1 MTEIRMLHPASLDGA
16 RPRTPIT
23 AVICGALISSL
34 AVLLILAGLAVPAG
48 AQLYAGSVTGVVS
61 DQSGAVIAQAN
72 VTLVD
77 ADKGFTF
84 TAKTD
89 DKGRYLFRSV
99 PPGRYNLSVK
109 AAGFKDQAR
118 NGIKVDVSQNV
129 GADFAM
135 SVVGAKETVNVS
147 TAAPLLG
154 SEDATTG
161 QVVDRKF
168 LNDLPLNG
176 RAVMDLMYLAPGVTE
191 VDASCMGCYATN
203 VIINGSRN
211 ATTDILMDGVT
222 TTNYEQNSGI
232 RVETYTPSVDAV
244 EEFKVQESNFSSEYG
259 FSGASI
265 VNLVTRSGT
274 NSFHG
279 GLYEFQRYYKTDAN
293 NWFNNQQGIPIPGL
307 RRSDFGGTFG
317 GPIIKN
323 KTFFFFDY
331 EGVREDDQAGPSFY
345 GVPSDAERAGDFGEL
360 CGGDGPNGP
369 APDGTFDA
377 SGKCSDP
384 AGQLWD
390 PYAGVYSPTY
400 GGAVRNQNAFIPFNN
415 LATYTS
421 TVDANHPGNVN
432 LVGTPYALPV
442 NVQGNLIDPVAQK
455 LMAYFPEPNLNV
467 GSANY
472 NPFTN
477 RVESG
482 SVKSSNNQWD
492 LKIDHRFNQ
501 KNLLSAKY
509 SHQSGLSGGFNC
521 FGNAAD
527 PCSSGPTT
535 GSAHVFVIN
544 DTHTFNPTTLLTVS
558 YGLARGT
565 YFYGGVAATYPNVSP
580 VDAIGEPQYMKDS
593 GYNWFPTVGIGG
605 GYSAASY
612 YSIGNNP
619 WSYAKQGQET
629 HQLIGTLSLV
639 RGAHEFKIGAEG
651 RLHRL
656 NYTQPNYAPAGAYNF
671 DQTGTANYDPTCVPN
686 PPAVSCPPLGGDG
699 MASFLIGAQ
708 PNDCCGMYEIPNSVA
723 TQNFEAGGFVQDNWK
738 KSDKLTLNLGLR
750 YEVVLPRTDRRNE
763 LNWLDPN
770 VQSPITLDGQYLTGG
785 EIFAS
790 PGDRHSYAPDY
801 HGIQP
806 RFGFAYRLF
815 HDTVVRGGY
824 GIYLSAWRGAVAGT
838 SGVGQQGFDQ
848 LTYLVPSFEGD
859 GVTPAARMS
868 NPYPYGGPTKPVGS
882 SLGLL
887 NDVGYGGFGPIK
899 DVSNKVPYE
908 QSWSFGFQ
916 HETKWNVLLEASY
929 IGKKGTHLYF
939 ANAGNYS
946 HLGSWIE
953 SLPAQDPNSNDLPC
967 TIMTI
972 ACLNTFV
979 SNPFADPTQSNASQL
994 LSPENPLVANPSVQK
1009 FQLLMAHPQFFG
1021 FAGDEPPIANSIYN
1035 ALQLR
1040 AEKRFSNGLEFLATY
1055 VFSKSIDDASL
1066 TSTNSEYLGSFAS
1079 LQDPN
1084 NPEGERSLSTFDI
1097 PQVLQLSY
1105 TYELPIGRGKFIG
1118 GDLNPILNG
1127 IVGGWRTNGIWRFNS
1142 GRPINPGLYYSNS
1155 LPTYGPQRPNLIGR
1169 PHRNRGNDSAWT
1181 SQYFTSA
1188 DGSDFFAQPAQYALG
1203 TAPRDLGAVRQP
1215 GARNADLSMFKE
1227 FGMGKIRDG
1236 MRLEFRFEAFNAFN
1250 HPQFA
1255 GPDTTFGDPD
1265 FGMIFYTINS
1275 PRQLQLALK
1284 LYW

>member
-1 MTEIRMLHPASLDGA
+1 MTAITTSNVVSRDRSWQRASILSVD
-16 RPRTPIT
+16 
-23 AVICGALISSL
+23 CGVLPSA
-34 AVLLILAGLAVPAG
+34 LLILLVLLAFAAPVH

-61 DQSGAVIAQAN
+61 DQTGAVIPAAT

-77 ADKGFTF
+77 AEKGYTF
-84 TAKTD
+84 TTKTD
-89 DKGRYLFRSV
+89 SNGRYLFRAVS
-99 PPGRYNLSVK
+99 PGVYNLSVK
-109 AAGFKDQAR
+109 ATGFKDQSHNA
-118 NGIKVDVSQNV
+118 IKVDVSQNV
-129 GADFAM
+129 GVDFSLRM
-135 SVVGAKETVNVS
+135 PGAKETVSVS
-147 TAAPLLG
+147 ATAPLLG
-154 SEDATTG
+154 TQDATTG

-168 LNDLPLNG
+168 ITDLPLNG

-191 VDASCMGCYATN
+191 VDAACAGCYATN

-222 TTNYEQNSGI
+222 ATNYEQNSGI
-232 RVETYTPSVDAV
+232 RVETYTPSVDDV

-317 GPIIKN
+317 GPIFKN

-331 EGVREDDQAGPSFY
+331 EGVREDDQAGPVFY
-345 GVPSDAERAGDFGEL
+345 GVPSDAERTGNFGEI

-369 APDGTFDA
+369 APGATFDA
-377 SGKCSDP
+377 NGICSNP

-390 PYAGVYSPTY
+390 PYSGYYDPNVQ
-400 GGAVRNQNAFIPFNN
+400 GARRLAPIPYNN

-421 TVDANHPGNVN
+421 TVDANHPGNEV
-432 LVGTPYALPV
+432 LASYTSGAPYRLPSGV
-442 NVQGNLIDPVAQK
+442 GNLIDPVAQK
-455 LMAYFPEPNLNV
+455 LMAYFPEPNYNT
-467 GSANY
+467 GSGSY
-472 NPFTN
+472 NPYTN

-482 SVKSSNNQWD
+482 SVRSSNNQWD

-501 KNLLSAKY
+501 KNLLSGMY
-509 SHQSGLSGGFNC
+509 SHQASLSGGFNC

-544 DTHTFNPTTLLTVS
+544 DAHTFNPTTLLTVS
-558 YGLARGT
+558 YGVTRGT
-565 YFYGGVAATYPNVSP
+565 YFYGGVARTFANVSP

-639 RGAHEFKIGAEG
+639 RGTHEIKFGAEG
-651 RLHRL
+651 RMHRL
-656 NYTQPNYAPAGAYNF
+656 DYTQPNYAPAGAYNF

-686 PPAVSCPPLGGDG
+686 PPNVSCLPLGGDG

-723 TQNFEAGGFVQDNWK
+723 TQNFEAGGFVQDDWK

-763 LNWLDPN
+763 LNSLDPN
-770 VQSPITLDGQYLTGG
+770 VQSPITLGGQPLTGG
-785 EIFAS
+785 EIFVTPS
-790 PGDRHSYAPDY
+790 DRYSYAPDY
-801 HGIQP
+801 NGFQP

-859 GVTPAARMS
+859 GATPAARMS
-868 NPYPYGGPTKPVGS
+868 NPYPNGPTQPVGS

-887 NDVGYGGFGPIK
+887 NDVGFGGFGPIK

-908 QSWSFGFQ
+908 QSWSLGFQ
-916 HETKWNVLLEASY
+916 HETKWNLLLEASY

-939 ANAGNYS
+939 ANAGVVN
-946 HLGSWIE
+946 HLGPEVEHYSN
-953 SLPAQDPNSNDLPC
+953 AQ
-967 TIMTI
+967 I
-972 ACLNTFV
+972 AALTSYVN
-979 SNPFADPTQSNASQL
+979 NPFADPTQSNATQL
-994 LSPENPLVANPSVQK
+994 LPADNPLLYSQIQEM
-1009 FQLLMAHPQFFG
+1009 QLVMPHPQFYG
-1021 FAGDEPPIANSIYN
+1021 FAGDEPPIANSIYH

-1040 AEKRFSNGLEFLATY
+1040 AEKRFSNGLQFLATY

-1118 GDLNPILNG
+1118 GGLNPILNG

-1142 GRPINPGLYYSNS
+1142 GRPLNPGLYISQS
-1155 LPTYGPQRPNLIGR
+1155 LPTYGAQRPDLIGR
-1169 PHRNRGNDSAWT
+1169 PERTRGSDSTWIN
-1181 SQYFTSA
+1181 QYFTSV
-1188 DGSDFFAQPAQYALG
+1188 DGSAFFAQPQQYALG

-1215 GARNADLSMFKE
+1215 GAKNADLSIFKE
-1227 FGMGKIRDG
+1227 FGMGKIREG
-1236 MRLEFRFEAFNAFN
+1236 MHLEFRFEAFNAFN
-1250 HPQFA
+1250 HPQFG
-1255 GPDTTFGDPD
+1255 GPDTTFGDPN
-1265 FGMIFYTINS
+1265 FGMIFYQING

>member
-1 MTEIRMLHPASLDGA
+1 MTEPTMSNVAYQNSARRASIRSVA
-16 RPRTPIT
+16 
-23 AVICGALISSL
+23 
-34 AVLLILAGLAVPAG
+34 AGLSLFAFLFFFGLVPAQ

-61 DQSGAVIAQAN
+61 DQTGALIPQAN

-84 TAKTD
+84 NAKTD

-109 AAGFKDQAR
+109 APGFKDQAR

-129 GADFAM
+129 GVDFAM
-135 SVVGAKETVNVS
+135 AVVGAKETVNVS

-154 SEDATTG
+154 SQDATTG

-168 LNDLPLNG
+168 INDLPLNG
-176 RAVMDLMYLAPGVTE
+176 RGVFDLMFLAPGVTE
-191 VDASCMGCYATN
+191 VDAACNGCYATN

-211 ATTDILMDGVT
+211 ATADILMDGVT

-279 GLYEFQRYYKTDAN
+279 SLYEFQRYYKTDAN
-293 NWFNNQQGIPIPGL
+293 NWFANQQGIPIPGL

-317 GPIIKN
+317 GPIFKN

-331 EGVREDDQAGPSFY
+331 EGVRVTEQAGPAFY
-345 GVPSDAERAGDFGEL
+345 GVPSDAERKGDFGEV
-360 CGGDGPNGP
+360 CANQGGSFATTTTASVSAGECTDGQGNILY
-369 APDGTFDA
+369 
-377 SGKCSDP
+377 

-400 GGAVRNQNAFIPFNN
+400 GGAVRNYSAFIPFNN

-432 LVGTPYALPV
+432 LVGTPYALPTGA
-442 NVQGNLIDPVAQK
+442 GNLIDPVAQK
-455 LMAYFPEPNLNV
+455 LMAYFPEPNVNV
-467 GSANY
+467 GNANY

-477 RVESG
+477 RAESG

-509 SHQSGLSGGFNC
+509 SHQSNLSGSFNC
-521 FGNAAD
+521 FDDAAD
-527 PCSSGPTT
+527 PCSVGPTT

-558 YGLARGT
+558 YGVTRGT
-565 YFYGGVAATYPNVSP
+565 YFYGGVPATYSSLSP
-580 VDAIGEPQYMKDS
+580 VDALGEPQYMKDS

-612 YSIGNNP
+612 YSIGTNP
-619 WSYAKQGQET
+619 WSYGKLGQET
-629 HQLIGTLSLV
+629 HHLIGTLSLV
-639 RGAHEFKIGAEG
+639 RGTHEFKFGAEG
-651 RLHRL
+651 RMHRL
-656 NYTQPNYAPAGAYNF
+656 NYTQPNYAPGGAYNF
-671 DQTGTANYDPTCVPN
+671 DQTGTANYMNGCVPD
-686 PPAVSCPPLGGDG
+686 PDTGVQCLPLGGDG

-723 TQNFEAGGFVQDNWK
+723 SQNFEAGGFVQDNWK

-750 YEVVLPRTDRRNE
+750 YEVVLPRTDRHNE
-763 LNWLDPN
+763 LNSLDPN
-770 VQSPITLDGQYLTGG
+770 VQSPITLDGQPLLGG
-785 EIFAS
+785 EVFAS
-790 PGDRHSYAPDY
+790 SSDRYSYAPDY
-801 HGIQP
+801 HGFQP
-806 RFGFAYRLF
+806 RFGFAYRVP
-815 HDTVVRGGY
+815 HNTVVRGGY
-824 GIYLSAWRGAVAGT
+824 GIYLSSWRGAVAGT

-848 LTYLVPSFEGD
+848 LTYLVASFNGD
-859 GVTPAARMS
+859 GATPAARMS
-868 NPYPYGGPTKPVGS
+868 NPYPNGPTKPVGG

-908 QSWSFGFQ
+908 QSWSFGLQ
-916 HETKWNVLLEASY
+916 HETKWNLLLEASY

-939 ANAGNYS
+939 ANAGNLS
-946 HLGSWIE
+946 HLGSWVEGI
-953 SLPAQDPNSNDLPC
+953 PAQDPNPNDPPC
-967 TIMTI
+967 AILTI
-972 ACLNTFV
+972 ACLNTYV
-979 SNPFADPTQSNASQL
+979 PSPFADPARSNASQL
-994 LSPENPLVANPSVQK
+994 LDPSNPIFWDMQTL
-1009 FQLLMAHPQFFG
+1009 QLKMAHPQFYG
-1021 FAGDEPPIANSIYN
+1021 FAGDEPPIANSIYH
-1035 ALQLR
+1035 ALQFR
-1040 AEKRFSNGLEFLATY
+1040 AEKRFSHGLEFLATY
-1055 VFSKSIDDASL
+1055 TFSKSIDDASL

-1084 NPEGERSLSTFDI
+1084 NPGGERGLSTFDI
-1097 PQVLQLSY
+1097 PQVLQFSY
-1105 TYELPIGRGKFIG
+1105 TYELPIGRGKLIG
-1118 GDLNPILNG
+1118 GSLNPILNG

-1142 GRPINPGLYYSNS
+1142 GRPIDPTLYAGQS
-1155 LPTYGPQRPNLIGR
+1155 LPTYGPQRPNLIGT
-1169 PHRNRGNDSAWT
+1169 PHRAGGKDSDWIN
-1181 SQYFTSA
+1181 QYFTTA
-1188 DGSDFFAQPAQYALG
+1188 DGSDFLAQPAQYALG
-1203 TAPRDLGAVRQP
+1203 TAPRTLGKVRQP
-1215 GARNADLSMFKE
+1215 GANNADLSMFKE

-1236 MRLEFRFEAFNAFN
+1236 MRLEFRLESFNTFN
-1250 HPQFA
+1250 HPQFG
-1255 GPDTTFGDPD
+1255 GPDTTFGDPN
-1265 FGMIFYTINS
+1265 FGKIFGQINN
-1275 PRQLQLALK
+1275 PRQLQMALK